1 MDIDLGSTLALRAE
15 LEERNIELKVEGQD
29 LALKVPSGKLHPVL
43 RDAVITHKQAL
54 IQLLQGKST
63 GAFAADSAPRLGQAI
78 EPLPHSPKELPC
90 PPESK
95 RESKPGEEGPVSDVL
110 DQPLTALFQTTKS
123 HKIWSRLLDEA
134 ILFVADG
141 KEPQNPENLILYYEY
156 ELRQLAGKSPAQ
168 IRAIHLTKKIM
179 NGDLLPSKKGVPHT
193 NGTASHPST

>member
-63 GAFAADSAPRLGQAI
+63 GAFAADSAPRLGQEIA
-78 EPLPHSPKELPC
+78 PLPHSPKELPS
-90 PPESK
+90 PTESK

-123 HKIWSRLLDEA
+123 L
-134 ILFVADG
+134 
-141 KEPQNPENLILYYEY
+141 Q
-156 ELRQLAGKSPAQ
+156 
-168 IRAIHLTKKIM
+168 
-179 NGDLLPSKKGVPHT
+179 
-193 NGTASHPST
+193 

>member
-29 LALKVPSGKLHPVL
+29 LALKVPSGKLPPVL

-54 IQLLQGKST
+54 LQLLQGKST

-78 EPLPHSPKELPC
+78 EPLPHSPKELAS

-95 RESKPGEEGPVSDVL
+95 RESKPGEEGPVSDIL
-110 DQPLTALFQTTKS
+110 DQPLTVLFQTTKS
-123 HKIWSRLLDEA
+123 RKVWSRLLDEA

-141 KEPQNPENLILYYEY
+141 NEPQNPENLILYYEY

-179 NGDLLPSKKGVPHT
+179 NGDLLPSKQGVPHT